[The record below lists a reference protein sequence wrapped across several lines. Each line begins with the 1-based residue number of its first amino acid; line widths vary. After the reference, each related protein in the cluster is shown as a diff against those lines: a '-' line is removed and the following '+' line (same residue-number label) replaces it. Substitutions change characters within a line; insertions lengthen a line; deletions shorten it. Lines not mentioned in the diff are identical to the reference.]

1 MTGVGPV
8 PVDGR
13 PAPTGSARL
22 VGSRRPLVGPL
33 VAAVGAIHVAITP
46 VVYGAAVRSVVDG
59 GVVAS
64 IEAEPA
70 LAERRGVGFW
80 YATAGLAMIAYG
92 IAITE
97 RERQSAPL
105 PVSLPVALT
114 GMGAWGVVLMP
125 KSPFW
130 VFGPLAA
137 LAAVRR
143 RVVARAG

>member
-1 MTGVGPV
+1 
-8 PVDGR
+8 
-13 PAPTGSARL
+13 
-22 VGSRRPLVGPL
+22 
-33 VAAVGAIHVAITP
+33 VAAVGAIHLAITP

-59 GVVAS
+59 GIVAS

-92 IAITE
+92 VAIAE
-97 RERQSAPL
+97 RERQAAPL

-143 RVVARAG
+143 RALTRAG